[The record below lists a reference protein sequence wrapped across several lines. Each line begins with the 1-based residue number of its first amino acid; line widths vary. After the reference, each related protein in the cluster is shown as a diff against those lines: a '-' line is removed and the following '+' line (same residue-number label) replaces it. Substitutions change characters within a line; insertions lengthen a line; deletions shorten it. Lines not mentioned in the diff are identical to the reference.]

1 MVGARVGAEEFQR
14 RGDAVQAAQCIA
26 HACLV
31 DVAVGVDAKRVGAH
45 AFAGGARFNAGEVH
59 AAHRELFEQFEQG
72 AGAVSGQRHGQG
84 GLVGAGRFGDVGGAG
99 EQHEAGYG
107 VLVVADVVL
116 QYVQFGVVVQQRR
129 GADCRIVGAALFEQ
143 ADSRRGG
150 GGAGQVGGG
159 GYVLL
164 RPAAHL
170 RPGVRVGGDSLDVFN
185 ADGLRGDQHEAD
197 RYEHLADNA
206 YTLAGCDSVQ
216 GGAHAALHG
225 VFDGHHGGVRLAR
238 VQACERVGHAGGG
251 DAFGVGCAG
260 DAQQGGFSEGAG
272 GAQIGV
278 SHGHHGIGLG
288 SVAVGF
294 RPCRIYLGMASV
306 MGWRF

>member
-1 MVGARVGAEEFQR
+1 M
-14 RGDAVQAAQCIA
+14 
-26 HACLV
+26 
-31 DVAVGVDAKRVGAH
+31 
-45 AFAGGARFNAGEVH
+45 
-59 AAHRELFEQFEQG
+59 QF
-72 AGAVSGQRHGQG
+72 R
-84 GLVGAGRFGDVGGAG
+84 
-99 EQHEAGYG
+99 
-107 VLVVADVVL
+107 
-116 QYVQFGVVVQQRR
+116 VVVQQRR

-170 RPGVRVGGDSLDVFN
+170 RPGVRVGGDGLDVFN

-197 RYEHLADNA
+197 RHEHLADDT

>member
-1 MVGARVGAEEFQR
+1 MDAVDFGVFVVGARVGAEEFQR
-14 RGDAVQAAQCIA
+14 RGDAVQAAQGVT

-31 DVAVGVDAKRVGAH
+31 DVAVGVDAERVGAH
-45 AFAGGARFNAGEVH
+45 TFAGGARFDAGEVH
-59 AAHRELFEQFEQG
+59 AAHGELFKQFEQG
-72 AGAVSGQRHGQG
+72 AGAVGGQRHGQS

-116 QYVQFGVVVQQRR
+116 QYVQFRVVVQQCRR
-129 GADCRIVGAALFEQ
+129 ADCRIVGAALFEQ
-143 ADSRRGG
+143 SDSRRGG
-150 GGAGQVGGG
+150 GGAGQVRGGG
-159 GYVLL
+159 HVLL

-170 RPGVRVGGDSLDVFN
+170 RPGVRVGGDGLNIVN
-185 ADGLRGDQHEAD
+185 TDGLRGDQHEAD
-197 RYEHLADNA
+197 RHEHLADDA

-225 VFDGHHGGVRLAR
+225 VFDGHHGGVHLAR

-260 DAQQGGFSEGAG
+260 DAQQGGFGEGAG
-272 GAQIGV
+272 GAKVGV
-278 SHGHHGIGLG
+278 SHATIVASAVEGPPNLAIGYGL
-288 SVAVGF
+288 
-294 RPCRIYLGMASV
+294 
-306 MGWRF
+306 WR